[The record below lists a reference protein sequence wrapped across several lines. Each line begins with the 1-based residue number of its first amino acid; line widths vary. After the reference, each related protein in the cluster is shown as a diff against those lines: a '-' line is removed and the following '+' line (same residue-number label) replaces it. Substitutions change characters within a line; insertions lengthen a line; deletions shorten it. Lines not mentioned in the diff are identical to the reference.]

1 MNGGLGGHGVDKSH
15 VVYAG
20 ANVGKEVGDLFA
32 TLAVLLE
39 FPLGA
44 DDSALVAFAAPTE
57 GLYLD
62 GLAVEGVEIRLVVEC
77 VNMTGTSV
85 HEEEDH
91 GLGLR
96 FVVRVLGSERVH
108 VLGGLGVSLA
118 RKESVLGEHSR

>member
-20 ANVGKEVGDLFA
+20 TNIGKEVGDLFA
-32 TLAVLLE
+32 AFAVLLE
-39 FPLGA
+39 LPLGTYYPT
-44 DDSALVAFAAPTE
+44 LVSFAASTK
-57 GLYLD
+57 GFHLN
-62 GLAVEGVEIRLVVEC
+62 GFAVEGIEFRLMIEC

-96 FVVRVLGSERVH
+96 FVVRVLGCERVY

-118 RKESVLGEHSR
+118 RKETVLGEHPR